1 MKVSLIAT
9 SFVVLAVFMSHTS
22 SAQQPAT
29 VDSKGQHPKVKLE
42 EIIAGHLTELN
53 GRYKLRVT
61 ELTYDVGG
69 YIGPHHHVG
78 PGIRCVTSGE
88 LTFIQPDKT
97 KPDKTNIYRSGD
109 CFYETGDISHTVN
122 NESDKPVVV
131 LNFEIVPVSHKGGT
145 AIPVPH

>member
-9 SFVVLAVFMSHTS
+9 SLVVLAVFMSHTS

-29 VDSKGQHPKVKLE
+29 VDSKGQHAQVKLE

-61 ELTYDVGG
+61 EITYDVGG

-88 LTFIQPDKT
+88 LTYIQ
-97 KPDKTNIYRSGD
+97 PDKTNIYRSGD
-109 CFYETGDISHTVN
+109 CFYETGDISHTIN

>member
-29 VDSKGQHPKVKLE
+29 VDSKGQHAQVKLE

-61 ELTYDVGG
+61 EITYDVGG

-88 LTFIQPDKT
+88 LTYIQ
-97 KPDKTNIYRSGD
+97 PDKTNIYRSGD
-109 CFYETGDISHTVN
+109 CFYETGDISHTIN
-122 NESDKPVVV
+122 NATDKPVMV

>member
-9 SFVVLAVFMSHTS
+9 SLVVLVVFMSHTS

-29 VDSKGQHPKVKLE
+29 VDSKGQHAQVKLE

-53 GRYKLRVT
+53 GRYKLKVT
-61 ELTYDVGG
+61 EITYDVGG

-88 LTFIQPDKT
+88 LTYIQ
-97 KPDKTNIYRSGD
+97 PDKTNIYRSGD
-109 CFYETGDISHTVN
+109 CFYETGDISHTIN
-122 NESDKPVVV
+122 NATDKPVMV
-131 LNFEIVPVSHKGGT
+131 LNFEIVPVSHQGGT

>member
-9 SFVVLAVFMSHTS
+9 SFVVLAVFMSQTS

-42 EIIAGHLTELN
+42 EIIAGNLTELN

-61 ELTYDVGG
+61 EITYDVGG

-78 PGIRCVTSGE
+78 PGIRCITSGE
-88 LTFIQPDKT
+88 LTYIQ
-97 KPDKTNIYRSGD
+97 PDKTNIYSSGD
-109 CFYETGDISHTVN
+109 CFYETGDISHTIN
-122 NESDKPVVV
+122 NPTDKPIVV
-131 LNFEIVPVSHKGGT
+131 LNFEIVPLSHKGGT